1 MEIKPLKNLF
11 MKREKLGYLIAGFV
25 ICIIMSM
32 TLSDAQNHSG
42 IGANGIVYSIPA
54 KPKST
59 VYVRGT
65 DNMYKYIKKGYQVQS
80 VEAGGNYTIENHCFL
95 MVKY

>member
-1 MEIKPLKNLF
+1 
-11 MKREKLGYLIAGFV
+11 MKKENIGYLIAGFV

-32 TLSDAQNHSG
+32 TLSDAQYHSG

-59 VYVRGT
+59 VYVAGT
-65 DNMYKYIKKGYQVQS
+65 AEMYKYIKKGYQVQS
-80 VEAGGNYTIENHCFL
+80 VVANTTNTEYHMFL